1 MVGQGAPVSEPESFL
16 AEELEKNSS
25 NADPSTMNFFT
36 GDEDEDE
43 ADLDVPSKGF
53 SSISDAI
60 EDIRLGK
67 VRIEVFSR

>member
-1 MVGQGAPVSEPESFL
+1 MVGQGAPVSEPESFH

-36 GDEDEDE
+36 DDEDE

-67 VRIEVFSR
+67 VCIEIFSR